1 MSLSNLGSFDIFA
14 AHPSMS
20 IHKVRIPCTCC
31 SKKKGKGKE
40 KEKAKGKGSSLLIQL
55 HLRNPPRNPINSLYL
70 YLISHN
76 LCTLPQLL
84 QEAVNVVSQLCHKA
98 ACTKWGSWSGGF
110 HSKKEGED
118 RQQGYCVVTTGFWHH
133 GLQVTRCSI

>member
-40 KEKAKGKGSSLLIQL
+40 KAKAKGKGSSLLIQL

-98 ACTKWGSWSGGF
+98 ACTKWGSWSGGGSILRRKGRMD
-110 HSKKEGED
+110 SKDTVQSLPASGIMAYK
-118 RQQGYCVVTTGFWHH
+118 
-133 GLQVTRCSI
+133 